1 MPKGSPFTRM
11 CQLLGRP
18 RHAGRVDMH
27 LHTTASDGSY
37 TPAQLLDI
45 SRRSGFSAIAVT
57 DHDTIDGALL
67 ASRLRRVG
75 DPVVIIGAE
84 LSITWHGRDL
94 HLLAYGADPTHGGY
108 CQGLADLRQRRAG
121 RLVHAV
127 EQLRARGLAVPD
139 LDLPPVPGRRH
150 LAMHMVEH
158 GLAPSIQVA
167 IRRWLL
173 GGAGIRLEAFGM
185 PLEQAVAMV
194 RAAGGFTSLAH
205 PPEWIDAAKTRELAD
220 AGVAAIEAEYPD
232 FSQKRILQLKTNA
245 AAAGLKVTGGSDCH
259 GPGPR
264 VPGTKSLELEQFL
277 DLGWKPHQWGLHA
290 EEKPCWEP
298 FGKS

>member
-121 RLVHAV
+121 ACGTW
-127 EQLRARGLAVPD
+127 LRCSRKYWRACV
-139 LDLPPVPGRRH
+139 LPGC
-150 LAMHMVEH
+150 
-158 GLAPSIQVA
+158 
-167 IRRWLL
+167 RWLITHSARERSPTL
-173 GGAGIRLEAFGM
+173 RS
-185 PLEQAVAMV
+185 P
-194 RAAGGFTSLAH
+194 SLS
-205 PPEWIDAAKTRELAD
+205 KL
-220 AGVAAIEAEYPD
+220 
-232 FSQKRILQLKTNA
+232 
-245 AAAGLKVTGGSDCH
+245 
-259 GPGPR
+259 
-264 VPGTKSLELEQFL
+264 
-277 DLGWKPHQWGLHA
+277 
-290 EEKPCWEP
+290 
-298 FGKS
+298 